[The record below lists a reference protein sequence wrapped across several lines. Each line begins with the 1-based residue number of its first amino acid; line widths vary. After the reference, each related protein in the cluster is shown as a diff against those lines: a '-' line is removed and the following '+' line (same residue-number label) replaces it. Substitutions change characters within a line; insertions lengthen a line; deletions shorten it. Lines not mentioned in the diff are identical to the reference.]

1 MRRTRSTQA
10 HGGKECRMRKFM
22 IPARRFS
29 SVVLPFTS
37 PFIQSPA
44 VPKRAMDPA
53 AERAAKQADRA
64 RQQAETG
71 QAMTP
76 HGYAEAAI
84 RLSRT
89 YW

>member
-1 MRRTRSTQA
+1 
-10 HGGKECRMRKFM
+10 MRKFM

-29 SVVLPFTS
+29 SVVLRFTS
-37 PFIQSPA
+37 PFIQSAA
-44 VPKRAMDPA
+44 VPKRATDP
-53 AERAAKQADRA
+53 ADRA

>member
-1 MRRTRSTQA
+1 
-10 HGGKECRMRKFM
+10 MRKFM
-22 IPARRFS
+22 MPARRFS
-29 SVVLPFTS
+29 SVVLRFTS
-37 PFIQSPA
+37 PFIQSAA
-44 VPKRAMDPA
+44 VPKRAADPA
-53 AERAAKQADRA
+53 AERAANQAKQANQADRA

>member
-1 MRRTRSTQA
+1 
-10 HGGKECRMRKFM
+10 MRKFM
-22 IPARRFS
+22 MPARRFS
-29 SVVLPFTS
+29 SVVLRFTS
-37 PFIQSPA
+37 PFIQSAA
-44 VPKRAMDPA
+44 VPKRAADPA
-53 AERAAKQADRA
+53 AERAANQANQANQADRA

>member
-1 MRRTRSTQA
+1 
-10 HGGKECRMRKFM
+10 MRKFTM
-22 IPARRFS
+22 PARRFS
-29 SVVLPFTS
+29 SVVLPFIS

-44 VPKRAMDPA
+44 VPQRTADPA
-53 AERAAKQADRA
+53 ADRADRA
-64 RQQAETG
+64 RRQAEAG

-76 HGYAEAAI
+76 HDYAEAAI

>member
-1 MRRTRSTQA
+1 
-10 HGGKECRMRKFM
+10 MRKFM

-37 PFIQSPA
+37 LFIQSPA
-44 VPKRAMDPA
+44 VPRRAPDPA
-53 AERAAKQADRA
+53 ADRTGRQAGA
-64 RQQAETG
+64 GPAT
-71 QAMTP
+71 TP
-76 HGYAEAAI
+76 HDYAEAAI